1 MRPIQ
6 YWLPIAR
13 KLSFLREVIFGKV
26 GIAPLGFVH
35 HLGQICGVCKNG
47 TPTRRHQDDPRHAM

>member
-1 MRPIQ
+1 MGNKNTV
-6 YWLPIAR
+6 LVANC
-13 KLSFLREVIFGKV
+13 LVREVIFGEV